1 MVKLIVLF
9 LLPFALAETVPA
21 QPALELGETD
31 VVVAVID
38 GDTVELSDG
47 SEVRLIGLQ
56 APKLPLG
63 RSGFAT
69 WPLAPEAKAY
79 LRALVEGR
87 TVVLGYGGRRM
98 DRYNRRLAQVFREDG
113 LWVQGQMIAGG
124 MARVYSFADN
134 RACVRQLYDLEKTAR
149 SKREGIW
156 GLNWY
161 RVRDA
166 FELERD
172 IDTYQVIEG
181 TPLSVAEVRGR
192 FYLNFGEDRFTD
204 FTATVSPR
212 DARLFL
218 EANFDLFGLESE
230 QIRLRGWVSS
240 FDGPN
245 LQLTHPEQI
254 EIIDDTK
261 PSPNEEF
268 MPCQLESLAIN

>member
-1 MVKLIVLF
+1 MLKLLVLF

-21 QPALELGETD
+21 QSALEQGETD
-31 VVVAVID
+31 VVVEVID

-63 RSGFAT
+63 RRGFAT

-79 LRALVEGR
+79 LETLVEGR

-113 LWVQGQMIAGG
+113 LWVQGQMIAAG

-134 RACVRQLYDLEKTAR
+134 RACVRELYDLEKTAR
-149 SKREGIW
+149 SNREGIW

-181 TPLSVAEVRGR
+181 IPLSVAEVRGR

-212 DARLFL
+212 DAKLFRD
-218 EANFDLFGLESE
+218 ANFDVLRLEGE
-230 QIRLRGWVSS
+230 EIRLRGWVSS

-254 EIIDDTK
+254 EIIDDVERN
-261 PSPNEEF
+261 PNEEF
-268 MPCQLESLAIN
+268 TLCQLESLAMN